1 MVFATS
7 PSLGDVR
14 LIHPILLFD
23 RRRATRSRHSGNMD
37 TDDTSAPVLLRV
49 ATRLPAQDLER
60 ARRFYSEKLGL
71 DPVDER
77 PGGLLYRCGGAEFV
91 LFRSTGSSPGT
102 FTQMALEV
110 EDIEAAVA
118 ELRRRG
124 VVFEEVDAPGFR
136 TQAGIAEIEG
146 NYPSKGARGERGA
159 WFRDS
164 EGNLLGV
171 GEPVL

>member
-1 MVFATS
+1 
-7 PSLGDVR
+7 
-14 LIHPILLFD
+14 
-23 RRRATRSRHSGNMD
+23 MD
-37 TDDTSAPVLLRV
+37 KDDTSAPVPVRV

-118 ELRRRG
+118 ELKRRG

-136 TQAGIAEIEG
+136 TRGGIAEIEG